1 MNYRGFVIKSTG
13 SWITVRTS
21 EGQIVNC
28 KIRGTFRLKD
38 IDATNP
44 IAVGDE
50 VDFEIPA
57 GDSAGVITNIHP
69 RKNYIIRKSVK
80 LSKQVQILAANI
92 DLAFLIVTPEFPKTS
107 TGFIDRFLAT
117 AQAYRI
123 EAVLLFNKSDM
134 FQKELAGMQEEIMSI
149 YEQVGYQCLKI
160 SATTGFNI
168 DNLKDLMKNKV
179 SLFTGHSGVGKSTII
194 KAIEP
199 GLEIKIGEISGYHLK
214 GKHTTTFAEMFPLSF
229 GGYII
234 DTPGIREF
242 GMAEFNKEELSH
254 YFPEMMERLHHCQF
268 NNCLHINEPKCAVK
282 KAVEKGEIH
291 PSRYYN
297 YLGMVENQDI
307 FR

>member
-1 MNYRGFVIKSTG
+1 MEGIVIKSTG
-13 SWITVRTS
+13 SWITVQT
-21 EGQIVNC
+21 EAGGPVNC

-44 IAVGDE
+44 IAVGDH
-50 VDFEIPA
+50 VFFELPE
-57 GDSAGVITNIHP
+57 GSKTGFITEIKP

-80 LSKQVQILAANI
+80 LSKQVQILATNI

-117 AQAYRI
+117 AEAYRI
-123 EAVLLFNKSDM
+123 EAVLLFNKTDM
-134 FQKELAGMQEEIMSI
+134 FEKELAGMQEDIMSI
-149 YEQVGYQCLKI
+149 YEQVGYRCLKV

-168 DNLKDLMKNKV
+168 DKLKNLMKEKV
-179 SLFTGHSGVGKSTII
+179 SLFAGHSGVGKSTII

-199 GLEIKIGEISGYHLK
+199 GLEIKTGQISEYHLK

-229 GGYII
+229 GGFII

-242 GMAEFNKEELSH
+242 GMAEFKKEEISH
-254 YFPEMMERLHHCQF
+254 YFPEMLALLNDCQF

-282 KAVEKGEIH
+282 KALEKGDIH
-291 PSRYYN
+291 PMRYYN
-297 YLGMVENQDI
+297 YLGMVENHDI